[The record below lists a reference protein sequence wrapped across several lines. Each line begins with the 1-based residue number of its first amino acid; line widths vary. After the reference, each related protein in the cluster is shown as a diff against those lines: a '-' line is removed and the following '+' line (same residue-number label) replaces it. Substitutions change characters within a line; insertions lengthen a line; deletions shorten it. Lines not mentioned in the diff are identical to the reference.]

1 VRTEAIILDL
11 GGVLIDIDYQ
21 RTTEALS
28 SIGGVN
34 FDELFTQASQTEL
47 FSKYECGKLSTAA
60 FREGLRS
67 MMKLKPD
74 DEAIDAAWN
83 ALIGR
88 FSSDRLEFVRKLMEQ
103 VPVYLLSNIN
113 LLHEAEILRLHAD
126 IPMAMAYESLF
137 TKVYFSHRIGLR
149 KPDQAIFDWVLSDQG
164 LSPETTVFVDDS
176 IQHVQAAGK
185 LGIRAFWLETDKGDT
200 LERLADREFGFG

>member
-28 SIGGVN
+28 SIGGVD
-34 FDELFTQASQTEL
+34 FEGLFTQANQTEL
-47 FSKYECGKLSTAA
+47 FSKYECGQLSTAA

-74 DEAIDAAWN
+74 DKAIDAAWN

-88 FSSDRLEFVRKLMEQ
+88 FPPGRLEFVRKFAEQ

-113 LLHEAEILRLHAD
+113 PLHEAEILRLHTD
-126 IPMAMAYESLF
+126 VPLAMAYESLF

-149 KPDQAIFDWVLSDQG
+149 KPDHAIFECVLFDQG
-164 LSPETTVFVDDS
+164 LRPETTLFVDDS
-176 IQHVQAAGK
+176 IQHVQAAAR
-185 LGIRAFWLETDKGDT
+185 LGIRAFWLEKDKGDT
-200 LERLADREFGFG
+200 LERLADRAFGFG